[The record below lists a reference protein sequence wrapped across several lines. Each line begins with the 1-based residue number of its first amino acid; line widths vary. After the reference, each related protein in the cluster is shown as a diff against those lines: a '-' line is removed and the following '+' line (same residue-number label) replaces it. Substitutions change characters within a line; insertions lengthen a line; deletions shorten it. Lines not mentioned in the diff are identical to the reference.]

1 MIRKL
6 RQGIGGLFYGWRPK
20 VIRNHPGHHELLL
33 PLGTCVGRVITG
45 AIYDRYHSYAPMMST
60 FIALALIASCL
71 YTLLVSPSLP
81 SRWQRLCR
89 NPDRSTSV
97 IPSLARD

>member
-33 PLGTCVGRVITG
+33 PLGTCVGSRYYR
-45 AIYDRYHSYAPMMST
+45 YDLRSLSQ
-60 FIALALIASCL
+60 LCSNDVGL
-71 YTLLVSPSLP
+71 YR
-81 SRWQRLCR
+81 SR
-89 NPDRSTSV
+89 PDRKLPLHFAHEAV
-97 IPSLARD
+97 PAFPLAPGSLNRVRIVTG